1 MALVYFH
8 AGGGWSSHPFST
20 RLRVLKLA
28 KRETRIEQQSARMKV
43 PPPAKPPV
51 ASLILGVLSLIG
63 MMISLWMIFLYAP
76 TEEVEGNAQRIFY
89 FHVPM
94 AWIGMLAFVIL
105 AIASIAYIISKDER
119 WDWVA
124 RAAAESGAVFI
135 TLATILGSIWGKT
148 TWGTWWSWDPK
159 LTAVL
164 LMWFMYIAYIMLR
177 SYMGRTTS
185 SAYSGAVLAIV
196 GVIDVPIIYLSVV
209 WWRTLHPGP
218 EVASGDLPA
227 SVVLTLMV
235 SLLTFTLF
243 YSFLMIQL
251 YQLQKVQ
258 AQAERLRAGVEYG
271 FDE

>member
-1 MALVYFH
+1 MAL
-8 AGGGWSSHPFST
+8 AN
-20 RLRVLKLA
+20 
-28 KRETRIEQQSARMKV
+28 RETRIEQQSARTKTF
-43 PPPAKPPV
+43 PSTKLPF
-51 ASLILGVLSLIG
+51 ASLILGALSFIG

-76 TEEVEGNAQRIFY
+76 TEQVQGDAQRIFY
-89 FHVPM
+89 FHVPI
-94 AWIGMLAFVIL
+94 AWIGMLAFIVL
-105 AIASIAYIISKDER
+105 AGASIAYLFTKDER
-119 WDWVA
+119 WDWLA

-164 LMWFMYIAYIMLR
+164 VMWFMYIAYIMLR
-177 SYMGRTTS
+177 SYMGRTTG

-196 GVIDVPIIYLSVV
+196 GVIDVPIIYLSAV

-218 EVASGDLPA
+218 EVTNGDLPA
-227 SVVLTLMV
+227 SVILTLMV

-258 AQAERLRAGVEYG
+258 VQSERLLASVEYG
-271 FDE
+271 LDE

>member
-8 AGGGWSSHPFST
+8 AGGGWSSHAFST

-119 WDWVA
+119 WDWVEIG
-124 RAAAESGAVFI
+124 RA
-135 TLATILGSIWGKT
+135 
-148 TWGTWWSWDPK
+148 
-159 LTAVL
+159 
-164 LMWFMYIAYIMLR
+164 
-177 SYMGRTTS
+177 
-185 SAYSGAVLAIV
+185 
-196 GVIDVPIIYLSVV
+196 
-209 WWRTLHPGP
+209 
-218 EVASGDLPA
+218 
-227 SVVLTLMV
+227 
-235 SLLTFTLF
+235 
-243 YSFLMIQL
+243 
-251 YQLQKVQ
+251 
-258 AQAERLRAGVEYG
+258 
-271 FDE
+271 